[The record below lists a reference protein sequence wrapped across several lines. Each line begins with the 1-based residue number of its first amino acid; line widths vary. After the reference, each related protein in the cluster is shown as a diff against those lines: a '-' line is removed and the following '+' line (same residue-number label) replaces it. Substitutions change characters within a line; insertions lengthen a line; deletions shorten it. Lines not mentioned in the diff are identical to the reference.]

1 MGNYVCNFV
10 LFHFATINL
19 IYMELSRRTKDK
31 HNKETLNKMA
41 EDELEDYGIWKTY
54 TKQEAKPDRI
64 KVLQYVVISRLFGM
78 TFAIKLLEK
87 DSKRIRDAY
96 EFLSSSIPDGK
107 NIISNRFVREKDLIG
122 LIDEERLRYIGSI
135 VLGLNDALVELT
147 GVLAGFT
154 LAFQKTHVIA
164 MAGLITGIAAS
175 LSMAASVY
183 LSTESS
189 KSPLNPIRSA
199 FYTGIAYFLT
209 VLFLIYPYLIFSNP
223 FVSLALTIFDAVL
236 VIAGFTY
243 YSSVAQDTDFRGK
256 FRKMAIV
263 SLGVAAITFG
273 IGVLVKKIFNV
284 TI

>member
-1 MGNYVCNFV
+1 
-10 LFHFATINL
+10 
-19 IYMELSRRTKDK
+19 
-31 HNKETLNKMA
+31 
-41 EDELEDYGIWKTY
+41 
-54 TKQEAKPDRI
+54 
-64 KVLQYVVISRLFGM
+64 
-78 TFAIKLLEK
+78 
-87 DSKRIRDAY
+87 
-96 EFLSSSIPDGK
+96 
-107 NIISNRFVREKDLIG
+107 
-122 LIDEERLRYIGSI
+122 
-135 VLGLNDALVELT
+135 
-147 GVLAGFT
+147 
-154 LAFQKTHVIA
+154 
-164 MAGLITGIAAS
+164 
-175 LSMAASVY
+175 MAASVY